1 MWVTVSYMH
10 STRLFYCNTFLGKD
24 RGCNM
29 FCKSEST
36 CKCFQVH
43 TSERLLLWEFT
54 APSHVQR
61 EAGRGCFSTACEPG
75 TADWL
80 GSNCSQV
87 RSAGGIYLSRV
98 HSNRGRCTESACHN
112 QEDIH
117 GNWQK
122 LPARLGLQLKLL
134 QLQDFKFK
142 LLLKGNCNLTTA
154 VIPKSTCKSL
164 TISYKL
170 FLTS

>member
-1 MWVTVSYMH
+1 MIGKNSSKLSHWSKYLNHQFTVSSMH
-10 STRLFYCNTFLGKD
+10 STRLFNCNTFLGKD

-43 TSERLLLWEFT
+43 TSERLLLLWEFT

-98 HSNRGRCTESACHN
+98 HSDRGRCTQWGGHPWELTEAYWTWFTTETS
-112 QEDIH
+112 
-117 GNWQK
+117 
-122 LPARLGLQLKLL
+122 PATGLQ
-134 QLQDFKFK
+134 
-142 LLLKGNCNLTTA
+142 
-154 VIPKSTCKSL
+154 IKSL
-164 TISYKL
+164 AERKSVILRAHVSH
-170 FLTS
+170 